1 VSNILALPLAFVSI
15 ETANNQ
21 DWIESFKYVVDD
33 GSGIVDGMPQLDLR
47 GIAFEMEL
55 RRSRDDHEVLI
66 HATTDNHQLAI
77 GAFPNYG
84 FLLLDVSV
92 DEMKMIT
99 AGNYIAD
106 IVARNGEYQRK
117 AMELTVVITE
127 GVTR

>member
-1 VSNILALPLAFVSI
+1 
-15 ETANNQ
+15 
-21 DWIESFKYVVDD
+21 
-33 GSGIVDGMPQLDLR
+33 
-47 GIAFEMEL
+47 
-55 RRSRDDHEVLI
+55 
-66 HATTDNHQLAI
+66 
-77 GAFPNYG
+77 
-84 FLLLDVSV
+84 LLDVSV